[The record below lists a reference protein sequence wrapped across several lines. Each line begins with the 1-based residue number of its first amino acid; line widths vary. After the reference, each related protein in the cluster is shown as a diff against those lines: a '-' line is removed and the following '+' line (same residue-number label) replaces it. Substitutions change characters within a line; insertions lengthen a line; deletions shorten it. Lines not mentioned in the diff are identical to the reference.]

1 MLASIKQ
8 SCLVVLRGCSVT
20 FLLQQLF
27 STLWKVGFPLVCC
40 STIWEM
46 EGHEMFGIARLGR
59 KPTLHVLIQL
69 SAHCVKQQKNTCTGL
84 KRG

>member
-40 STIWEM
+40 STR
-46 EGHEMFGIARLGR
+46 IARLGR

-84 KRG
+84 KGG